1 MQVENISNLFIK
13 KQKKKLYQVNIDE
26 SVEITDILD
35 KWRLSL
41 V

>member
-13 KQKKKLYQVNIDE
+13 KQKKKIYQVNIDE
-26 SVEITDILD
+26 SVEIADILD

>member
-13 KQKKKLYQVNIDE
+13 KQKKKFYQVNIDE
-26 SVEITDILD
+26 SVEIADILD

>member
-26 SVEITDILD
+26 SVEINDILD